1 MPLSMIIQQ
10 QLSNPYGCPVLT
22 LSMGASVT
30 GTDVDETEAMLL
42 SSGAPVSLA
51 EATSGKYRIMFLH
64 PETTATNSGQKLL
77 RELSSKG
84 AICGLVI
91 DEVHQVGDVLV

>member
-1 MPLSMIIQQ
+1 MIIQQ

-22 LSMGASVT
+22 LSMGATVT